1 MENSILIWLGPTLA
15 AMFAWGIAQGLV
27 KKYVGEVPPAR
38 FCLYYALANALV
50 TTTFWYFKGTPDVFA
65 EANRDFLIYGLG
77 AYLLDGLAWI
87 FYYQSIVYG
96 PISIVGTLSA
106 AYPAITILLARGL
119 LDEKLSTAQYV
130 GVFAVLAG
138 CLMLAYTPK
147 DPNALPDAKK
157 TQKRWMGFAGAALL
171 IWGVNGVLI
180 KKAYSFTGASEG
192 NMALFIAIGGM
203 CTLGVYGFLY
213 GRKGATKG
221 MARSFGPMAMMALGG
236 LMATIAY
243 SKGPAS
249 IVTPLSGAYPVITL
263 TFAVIVLKE
272 RLTKLHWVAIVSILA
287 GMFLTTRAPPAEESA
302 DASATTT
309 TTTTDGGPAALD
321 GGAEP
326 TPATPPATPPA
337 PPATNP
343 PPQPPPVTE

>member
-1 MENSILIWLGPTLA
+1 VENSILLWLGPTLG

-27 KKYVGEVPPAR
+27 KKFVGEVPPAR
-38 FCLYYALANALV
+38 FCLYYALANAIV

-65 EANRDFLIYGLG
+65 DANRDFMIYGLG

-106 AYPAITILLARGL
+106 AYPAITILLARAL
-119 LDEKLSTAQYV
+119 LDEKLSTAQYA

-147 DPNALPDAKK
+147 DPNAPPDAKK

-203 CTLGVYGFLY
+203 LTLGVYGFLY
-213 GRKGATKG
+213 GRQGATQG

-236 LMATIAY
+236 LLATIAY

-263 TFAVIVLKE
+263 TFAVIILKE
-272 RLTKLHWVAIVSILA
+272 RLTRLHWAAIVSILA
-287 GMFLTTRAPPAEESA
+287 GMYLTTRAPPAEEA
-302 DASATTT
+302 ATTAAT
-309 TTTTDGGPAALD
+309 TPSTTDGGPAPASD
-321 GGAEP
+321 AGVVPAE
-326 TPATPPATPPA
+326 APA

-343 PPQPPPVTE
+343 PPDPTPPVNP

>member
-1 MENSILIWLGPTLA
+1 VENSILLWLGPTLG

-65 EANRDFLIYGLG
+65 EANRDFMIYGLG

-119 LDEKLSTAQYV
+119 LDEKLSTAQYA

-147 DPNALPDAKK
+147 DPNAPPDAKK

-213 GRKGATKG
+213 GRKGATHG

-236 LMATIAY
+236 LLATIAY

-272 RLTKLHWVAIVSILA
+272 RLTKLHWAAIVSILA
-287 GMFLTTRAPPAEESA
+287 GMYLTTRAPPAEEA
-302 DASATTT
+302 AATTT
-309 TTTTDGGPAALD
+309 TTTDASDGGPALASD
-321 GGAEP
+321 AGSVPAE
-326 TPATPPATPPA
+326 APA
-337 PPATNP
+337 PPATSP
-343 PPQPPPVTE
+343 PPDPTPPVNE